1 MLRDRSTGNMGLLK
15 HYFIVMILAVAFTQ
29 TTVYA
34 KDGLDP
40 TWYSAYRGKQVAQF
54 AQMYDGIRYDYA
66 NSDPLR
72 GFDCSGFV
80 NFVYSSFNVKVPRVS
95 AQFEKVGYSISLNS
109 IQPGDIL
116 LFTGSNA
123 SNKVT
128 GHLGIVTEIRQ
139 GKIFFVHSATSNKRG
154 IMTSALDETYF
165 KTRFLK
171 AIRVL

>member
-1 MLRDRSTGNMGLLK
+1 MFRNRTTGNMGLLK
-15 HYFIVMILAVAFTQ
+15 QYIFTVLTVMISGLSAQ
-29 TTVYA
+29 A

-40 TWYSAYRGKQVAQF
+40 AWYSAYRGKQVAEF
-54 AQMYDGIRYDYA
+54 ARMYDGIRYDYA

-80 NFVYSSFNVKVPRVS
+80 NFVYGSFNVKVPRIS
-95 AQFEKVGYSISLNS
+95 SQFEKIGNTVSLNN

-123 SNKVT
+123 SSKVT

-139 GKIFFVHSATSNKRG
+139 GKIFFVHSATSNNRG